1 MMIDFEKK
9 ILSYHSDSPNE
20 TNADDFLKRLHNRV
34 SESKDNR
41 RTIITSLC
49 MLMVV
54 SFMTF
59 TQFGAPT
66 NQTDYFYDEDVET
79 FLETDFWTINSDSLD
94 HDESYTYEVAY
105 FLLQEGYLWDTV
117 ELLDELKIEEE
128 IAL

>member
-20 TNADDFLKRLHNRV
+20 TNADDFLKRLHNRL

-59 TQFGAPT
+59 TQSGTPA
-66 NQTDYFYDEDVET
+66 NQTGYFYDEDVEK

-94 HDESYTYEVAY
+94 YDEFYTYEVAY